1 MPVSVW
7 HDPRIELPE
16 CSGEVLAV
24 VAIAPGSREACL
36 MMQIMYS
43 ARWQMF
49 NQYDSSE
56 SPQNAFGID
65 KILCWAY
72 PDDIL
77 PDFLKGA
84 FER

>member
-7 HDPRIELPE
+7 HDPKIELPE

-24 VAIAPGSREACL
+24 VSDGAGSRKPCSML
-36 MMQIMYS
+36 MLGYS

-49 NQYDSSE
+49 NLHDTAE
-56 SPQNAFGID
+56 SPRNAFGID
-65 KILCWAY
+65 EILCWAY

-84 FER
+84 FEE

>member
-24 VAIAPGSREACL
+24 TASAPGSRKAC
-36 MMQIMYS
+36 MMMLIGYS
-43 ARWQMF
+43 ARWQLF
-49 NQYDSSE
+49 NICDTADS
-56 SPQNAFGID
+56 PINAFGPDEI
-65 KILCWAY
+65 ICWAY

-77 PDFLKGA
+77 PEYLKGA
-84 FER
+84 FEL